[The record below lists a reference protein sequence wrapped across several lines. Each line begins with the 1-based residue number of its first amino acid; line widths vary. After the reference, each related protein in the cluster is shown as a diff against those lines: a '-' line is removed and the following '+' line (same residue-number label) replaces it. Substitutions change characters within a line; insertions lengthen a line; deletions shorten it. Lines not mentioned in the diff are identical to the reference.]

1 MSEDKSPSLQLLN
14 EVCDVMDDRQLTEV
28 YLRDGETTLRVRRE
42 SPTVSV
48 PPSAPQP
55 APSSSVSMPSQTDL
69 EDGELIKA
77 PMPGVFY
84 RSAAPDEPFFVN
96 EGDNVSGEDTICL
109 IEAMKIFN
117 PIQPGFSCQIVEVLV
132 ENETVVEYDQPLF
145 LIKKT

>member
-1 MSEDKSPSLQLLN
+1 MAEDKSPSIQLLN

-28 YLRDGETTLRVRRE
+28 YLRDGDITLRVRRGSGE
-42 SPTVSV
+42 MSV
-48 PPSAPQP
+48 PSGVSQP
-55 APSSSVSMPSQTDL
+55 APSLPASVPVQTEHD
-69 EDGELIKA
+69 DGEYVKA

-96 EGDNVSGEDTICL
+96 EGDTVSGEDTLCL

-117 PIQPGFSCQIVEVLV
+117 PIQPGFPCQIAEILV

-145 LIKKT
+145 RIQKT

>member
-1 MSEDKSPSLQLLN
+1 MSEDKSPSLQLLI

-28 YLRDGETTLRVRRE
+28 YLRDGEITLRVRRE
-42 SPTVSV
+42 SPAASDPPGV
-48 PPSAPQP
+48 PQA
-55 APSSSVSMPSQTDL
+55 APSPSVSMPLQTDQ
-69 EDGELIKA
+69 EDGELINA

-96 EGDNVSGEDTICL
+96 EGDMVSGEDTICL

-117 PIQPGFSCQIVEVLV
+117 PIQPGFSCQIVEVLA

-145 LIKKT
+145 RIKRT

>member
-14 EVCDVMDDRQLTEV
+14 EICDVMDDRQLTEI
-28 YLRDGETTLRVRRE
+28 YFRDDEITLRVRRE
-42 SPTVSV
+42 NPAVSV
-48 PPSAPQP
+48 PTSAPQP
-55 APSSSVSMPSQTDL
+55 AVSSSVSMPLQTDH

-77 PMPGVFY
+77 AMPGVFY

-96 EGDNVSGEDTICL
+96 EGDVVSDEDTICL

-117 PIQPGFSCQIVEVLV
+117 PIQPGFPCQIVEVLV

-145 LIKKT
+145 RIKKT

>member
-1 MSEDKSPSLQLLN
+1 MSEDKSISLELLN

-28 YLRDGETTLRVRRE
+28 YLRDGEVTLRVRRE
-42 SPTVSV
+42 SQTASV
-48 PPSAPQP
+48 PSGAPQP
-55 APSSSVSMPSQTDL
+55 APSPSASTPVQSDHV
-69 EDGELIKA
+69 EGEFINA

-96 EGDNVSGEDTICL
+96 EGDIVSAEDTICL

-117 PIQPGFSCQIVEVLV
+117 PIQPGFSCQIVEVVV

-145 LIKKT
+145 RIKRT

>member
-1 MSEDKSPSLQLLN
+1 MSEDKSISLQLLN

-28 YLRDGETTLRVRRE
+28 YLRDGEIVLRVRRE
-42 SPTVSV
+42 SPAASV
-48 PPSAPQP
+48 PSGAPQSTSSPSA
-55 APSSSVSMPSQTDL
+55 SMPVQTDR
-69 EDGELIKA
+69 EDGEFINA

-96 EGDNVSGEDTICL
+96 EGDVVSGEDTICL

-117 PIQPGFSCQIVEVLV
+117 PIQPGFSCQIVEIVV

-145 LIKKT
+145 RIKRT